1 MVVTWVVWGWDVG
14 GFTRWVVTSCG
25 SLTHKLSH
33 NKFPTDG
40 ALVGARSH
48 NPNAHVAH
56 VGLNDHIWSIKRI
69 CLIMWMGPHP
79 PPTPPSQ
86 SLWILHPPRQHFC
99 MLFSDEDWSVSEV
112 QGVSTFYFPPSG
124 KLKTLVLIPTSKTR
138 TRRDLNLN
146 NALRKRKR
154 TIWTELNWTEQP
166 FCRASSHTS
175 FEAIPK
181 RFRSSY
187 SVPQ

>member
-1 MVVTWVVWGWDVG
+1 M
-14 GFTRWVVTSCG
+14 
-25 SLTHKLSH
+25 SH
-33 NKFPTDG
+33 NVNGPT
-40 ALVGARSH
+40 
-48 NPNAHVAH
+48 
-56 VGLNDHIWSIKRI
+56 
-69 CLIMWMGPHP
+69 P

-154 TIWTELNWTEQP
+154 TTWTELNWTAQFSLSAEP
-166 FCRASSHTS
+166 LHTPHS
-175 FEAIPK
+175 KLFRSYSEAIPK
-181 RFRSSY
+181 QLLSPPVKTCRESVKKSLWLKEGSSVSQWVSQSGNLLCFSY
-187 SVPQ
+187 LLFTL